1 MRVCV
6 LYCGRQ
12 PNDRA
17 MGELASK
24 LAEGITSNGHT
35 VDVLDMNLE
44 MGKIISF
51 YDYVAVITTAT
62 TYFSKSIP
70 ENVLKF
76 LKAAGSVSGKRCS
89 CYISKNCMRKG
100 KVLQT
105 LMRAMESE
113 GMYLKVSDILPNGN
127 YALAVGKRLHV
138 DPSYKE

>member
-12 PNDRA
+12 ANDRILK
-17 MGELASK
+17 ELAGK
-24 LAEGITSNGHT
+24 LSDGIASNGHT
-35 VDVLDMNLE
+35 VEVFDMNLE

-51 YDYVAVITTAT
+51 YDYVVVITTST
-62 TYFSKSIP
+62 SYFSKNIP
-70 ENVLKF
+70 ENVMKF
-76 LKAAGSVSGKRCS
+76 LKTAGSVSGKRCS
-89 CYISKNCMRKG
+89 CYISKNCGRKG

-127 YALAVGKRLHV
+127 YAYAVGKRLHV
-138 DPSYKE
+138 DPAFKE

>member
-12 PNDRA
+12 ANDRILK
-17 MGELASK
+17 ELSGK
-24 LAEGITSNGHT
+24 LSDGIASNGHT
-35 VDVLDMNLE
+35 VEVFDMNLE

-51 YDYVAVITTAT
+51 YDYVVVITTST
-62 TYFSKSIP
+62 SYFSKNIP
-70 ENVLKF
+70 ENVMKF
-76 LKAAGSVSGKRCS
+76 LKTAGSVSGKRCS
-89 CYISKNCMRKG
+89 CYISKNCGRKG

-127 YALAVGKRLHV
+127 YAYAVGKRLHV
-138 DPSYKE
+138 DPAFKE